1 MKDIAWINTVKALCI
16 IGVFFVHSQM
26 YYGCWQQN
34 LNQFILPFYVNG
46 FLFISGYL
54 LFWKQ
59 LSKPRIDEDK
69 RQYISRVGGGGRL
82 LFNNVLFRIV
92 IPSIIFATIEFFP
105 SALIQGHDMSLGFC
119 LYKTIGGGTYWFT
132 STLIVAELALLV
144 AFCTRNTNIWCY
156 VIFCM
161 VVAFIAR
168 YVLKYNEAYEPW
180 AWNRGL
186 MALAFLALGG
196 LYWKYERKI
205 DVLMKWWFTIP
216 LVIVYAFL
224 VSRLVGLN
232 NPLISMHSIQPL
244 GFVSSTVSCL
254 LLVWVAKKIPGQRGL
269 LYMGRNTLGLY
280 FMSGALP
287 IILGILSRRLVE
299 GIHLW
304 TMLMIF
310 IMSLIIAM
318 VAVSVINRWMPW
330 LWDLRKIK

>member
-1 MKDIAWINTVKALCI
+1 
-16 IGVFFVHSQM
+16 
-26 YYGCWQQN
+26 
-34 LNQFILPFYVNG
+34 
-46 FLFISGYL
+46 
-54 LFWKQ
+54 
-59 LSKPRIDEDK
+59 
-69 RQYISRVGGGGRL
+69 
-82 LFNNVLFRIV
+82 
-92 IPSIIFATIEFFP
+92 
-105 SALIQGHDMSLGFC
+105 MSLGFC